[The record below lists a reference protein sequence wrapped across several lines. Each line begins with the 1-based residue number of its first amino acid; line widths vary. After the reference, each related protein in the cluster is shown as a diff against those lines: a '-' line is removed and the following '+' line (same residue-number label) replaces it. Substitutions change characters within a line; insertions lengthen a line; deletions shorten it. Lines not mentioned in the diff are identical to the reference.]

1 METGTIMRQKTA
13 SKSEGAKTAKAA
25 EASVKALQPIGE
37 LDRSGWSDEDR
48 IAYFTKEWPLGFLV
62 RDLHRMFRMQLKERV
77 EKHGISVGM
86 WSYLWALYEE
96 DGLSQHE
103 LARRVKLVG
112 PSVVAAINQM
122 EKRGLAE
129 RRRSET
135 DRRVV
140 HVHLTEKAWELR
152 PALLSEGAGLVEHAV
167 RYLGNSEIQL
177 LCSLLNRARH
187 GASAE

>member
-1 METGTIMRQKTA
+1 MRQKTA
-13 SKSEGAKTAKAA
+13 SQSEDASTASAA
-25 EASVKALQPIGE
+25 RTGDGVEALQPIGE
-37 LDRSGWSDEDR
+37 LDRSGWSDEEKV
-48 IAYFTKEWPLGFLV
+48 AYFTKEWPLGFLV

-77 EKHGISVGM
+77 EKHGINVGM

-122 EKRGLAE
+122 EKKGIAE

-140 HVHLTEKAWELR
+140 HVHLTQKAWDLR
-152 PALLSEGAGLVEHAV
+152 PVLLSEGAGLVERAV
-167 RYLGNSEIQL
+167 KYLGNSEIQL
-177 LCSLLNRARH
+177 LCSLLNRVRH
-187 GASAE
+187 GASTD

>member
-1 METGTIMRQKTA
+1 MRQKTA
-13 SKSEGAKTAKAA
+13 SKTEAPASENAPQDGGSMS
-25 EASVKALQPIGE
+25 EPQPIGD
-37 LDRSGWSDEDR
+37 LDRSGWSDEEK
-48 IAYFTKEWPLGFLV
+48 IAYFTGEWPLGFLV

-77 EKHGISVGM
+77 EKHGVSVGM

-129 RRRSET
+129 RRRSQT

-140 HVHLTEKAWELR
+140 HVYLTQKAWDLR
-152 PALLSEGAGLVEHAV
+152 PALLSEGAGLVERAV

-187 GASAE
+187 GASSE